1 MAGVP
6 TGGFSLKSPVP
17 LPSLQVRVLLLVS
30 FAWLIAGYDINLL
43 GLVLKSVGQEFGVA
57 QGREAEIV
65 MWARFGVLLAFP
77 LAMLADRFGR
87 RTILLITICGSAIT
101 TLLTA
106 FAQNEFQFVTLQASV
121 RMFGYAQ
128 DMVSIVVIAEEI
140 DDRAR
145 GWALGL
151 LAASAAVGGGMSAII
166 FAGIDILP
174 YGWRALY
181 VIGAVPIFVI
191 AWFWRTMP
199 ETRRFKE
206 MQAQKKLVAQP
217 SGLKVALH
225 KLHLLTVVNGRRF
238 FSMLAV
244 TAPLAIGVT
253 CATVL
258 FPTFLQS
265 DVKLD
270 PAIVTAIYVGGGLF
284 GLFGNFIAGRLS
296 DKHGRKPVFA
306 VAGIAF
312 ITAMLGLY
320 LGPHDQLWL
329 IAVLWGVSIFAF
341 FALEVV
347 MGAWSAELF
356 PTELRST
363 ASGSRLA
370 VNIIAGGAA
379 LLAQTFLYDELG
391 GHALSIAVLLPA
403 LVIAVIVAWITI
415 PETSGK
421 TLEEIQAEG
430 ARRG

>member
-6 TGGFSLKSPVP
+6 TDGFSLKPPVP
-17 LPSLQVRVLLLVS
+17 IPSIQIRVLLLVS

-57 QGREAEIV
+57 PGREAEIV

-77 LAMLADRFGR
+77 LAMMADRFGR

-106 FAQNEFQFVTLQASV
+106 FAQNEWQFVSLQASV

-174 YGWRALY
+174 YGWRSLY
-181 VIGAVPIFVI
+181 VIGAVPIFII

-206 MQAQKKLVAQP
+206 LQARGKPPGQP
-217 SGLKVALH
+217 SRLKAALA
-225 KLHLLTVVNGRRF
+225 KLHALTVVNGRRF
-238 FSMLAV
+238 FAVLCV
-244 TAPLAIGVT
+244 TAPLAVGVT

-258 FPTFLQS
+258 FPTFLQA

-270 PAIVTAIYVGGGLF
+270 PAIVTVIYVGGGLF

-306 VAGIAF
+306 IAGVAF
-312 ITAMLGLY
+312 IGAMLGLY
-320 LGPHDQLWL
+320 LGPHHLWL

-370 VNIIAGGAA
+370 INIIAGGGA
-379 LLAQTFLYDELG
+379 LLAQTFLYDAFG

-403 LVIAVIVAWITI
+403 LALAVILAWLTI
-415 PETSGK
+415 PETAGK

-430 ARRG
+430 AR